1 VVLHWF
7 VRIDVSGW
15 HDLQSTLVTII
26 LIHGIHILFLILLI
40 LSLSLVGV
48 IIIRP
53 SLLVPPQLI
62 LTRKSLIL
70 NIVIAASTGVTS

>member
-1 VVLHWF
+1 VVLHWP
-7 VRIDVSGW
+7 VRKDISGW
-15 HDLQSTLVTII
+15 HDLQSTLVIII

-40 LSLSLVGV
+40 LILSLVRV

-62 LTRKSLIL
+62 LTLKSLIL
-70 NIVIAASTGVTS
+70 NIVITTSTGVTS

>member
-1 VVLHWF
+1 VVLHWP

-15 HDLQSTLVTII
+15 HDFQSTLVIII
-26 LIHGIHILFLILLI
+26 LIHGIHILFLILILI
-40 LSLSLVGV
+40 LSLVGV

-70 NIVIAASTGVTS
+70 NIVITASTGVTS